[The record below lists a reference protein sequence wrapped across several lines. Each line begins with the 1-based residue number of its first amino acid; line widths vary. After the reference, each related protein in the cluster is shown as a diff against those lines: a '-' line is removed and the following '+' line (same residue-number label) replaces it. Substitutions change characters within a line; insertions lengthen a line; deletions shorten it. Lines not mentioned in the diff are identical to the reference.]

1 MSEHYIEFRN
11 VSKAFDD
18 NAVLKNVSFFV
29 DQGETAVIMGR
40 SGVGKSVSLKLLLGF
55 LQPDDGQIIVAGQD
69 VTFFTEEQFSEIRRI
84 VTMVFQSGALFDSLT
99 VAENVAFPFE
109 ARGAR
114 PDDEEVDRKV
124 NELLKTLNLTEY
136 ADRLPS
142 DLSMGTKRSVAIARA
157 LAEDPQAI
165 LYDEPTTMV
174 DPLMAAHMSDLIVR
188 LKKTLQ
194 KTSIVVT
201 HDTHLAKKLADRVIF
216 LQEGRVGFF
225 GTWKELE
232 ASKDPFL
239 RNFLEE
245 DELIPALDADRVSSP
260 AASSPKPSL
269 PRVMGLWDVL
279 LFNIATV
286 LGPRWIASAAH
297 NGTSSVTLW
306 ILAAVFFFVP
316 TALVIVELS
325 TRFPEEG
332 GLYAWSKTA
341 FGEFHGFVAGWTYW
355 VYTLFYFPALL
366 FASASMAAY
375 IGGIGYAPMA
385 QNRTF
390 LLIGSFVLL
399 FVAVFMNIIGLRIG
413 KWLQNVGG
421 VSTFLPLTIL
431 IFVAAFVWHRQGSVT
446 HFTWSNIRPHWDWA
460 TVNFWPQ
467 IAFAFAGMELVSSMS
482 EEVRDPRKTFP
493 RAILGSGIVIAV
505 VLHRGDDCGAFVD
518 EQRGGGSEERRVS
531 GADDC
536 VGSAEDQ
543 RAGNDCGDAGDG
555 GKCGRRGIDGGGNR
569 ASAFCDRTGSLP
581 AARRSGKYIR
591 NGRRRTFRFWC
602 RRRFRALFCC

>member
-1 MSEHYIEFRN
+1 
-11 VSKAFDD
+11 
-18 NAVLKNVSFFV
+18 
-29 DQGETAVIMGR
+29 
-40 SGVGKSVSLKLLLGF
+40 
-55 LQPDDGQIIVAGQD
+55 
-69 VTFFTEEQFSEIRRI
+69 
-84 VTMVFQSGALFDSLT
+84 
-99 VAENVAFPFE
+99 
-109 ARGAR
+109 
-114 PDDEEVDRKV
+114 
-124 NELLKTLNLTEY
+124 
-136 ADRLPS
+136 
-142 DLSMGTKRSVAIARA
+142 
-157 LAEDPQAI
+157 
-165 LYDEPTTMV
+165 
-174 DPLMAAHMSDLIVR
+174 
-188 LKKTLQ
+188 
-194 KTSIVVT
+194 
-201 HDTHLAKKLADRVIF
+201 
-216 LQEGRVGFF
+216 
-225 GTWKELE
+225 
-232 ASKDPFL
+232 
-239 RNFLEE
+239 
-245 DELIPALDADRVSSP
+245 VSSP

-375 IGGIGYAPMA
+375 IGGIGYAPLA

-390 LLIGSFVLL
+390 LLIGSFILL

-431 IFVAAFVWHRQGSVT
+431 IFVAAFVWHRQRSVT

-467 IAFAFAGMELVSSMS
+467 IAFAFSGMELVSSMS
-482 EEVRDPRKTFP
+482 EEVREPRKTFP

-505 VLHRGDDCGAFVD
+505 LYIAGTVAVLSLMSSVDVDPKSGVFQALTIASGTLKIGALGMIAAMLVTVGNAGGVGSTVAGIARVPFVIGLDRYLPRAFGKIHPKWQTPYVSILVQAIISGLILLLSQINESTVGAYEKLVSVTNILYFIPFLYMYAAAIKLAYLPDRETLPGTVLIPGGRLGVWIAGGLGFVIALAGISLSFVPPGDSLSKIQFAVTVTLEVAAFVFLGVGLYI
-518 EQRGGGSEERRVS
+518 RGARAKAREEVSARS
-531 GADDC
+531 GA
-536 VGSAEDQ
+536 A
-543 RAGNDCGDAGDG
+543 
-555 GKCGRRGIDGGGNR
+555 I
-569 ASAFCDRTGSLP
+569 
-581 AARRSGKYIR
+581 
-591 NGRRRTFRFWC
+591 
-602 RRRFRALFCC
+602 

>member
-1 MSEHYIEFRN
+1 
-11 VSKAFDD
+11 
-18 NAVLKNVSFFV
+18 
-29 DQGETAVIMGR
+29 
-40 SGVGKSVSLKLLLGF
+40 
-55 LQPDDGQIIVAGQD
+55 
-69 VTFFTEEQFSEIRRI
+69 
-84 VTMVFQSGALFDSLT
+84 
-99 VAENVAFPFE
+99 
-109 ARGAR
+109 
-114 PDDEEVDRKV
+114 
-124 NELLKTLNLTEY
+124 
-136 ADRLPS
+136 
-142 DLSMGTKRSVAIARA
+142 
-157 LAEDPQAI
+157 
-165 LYDEPTTMV
+165 
-174 DPLMAAHMSDLIVR
+174 
-188 LKKTLQ
+188 
-194 KTSIVVT
+194 
-201 HDTHLAKKLADRVIF
+201 
-216 LQEGRVGFF
+216 
-225 GTWKELE
+225 
-232 ASKDPFL
+232 
-239 RNFLEE
+239 
-245 DELIPALDADRVSSP
+245 VSSP

-297 NGTSSVTLW
+297 NGTSSVMLW
-306 ILAAVFFFVP
+306 ILAAVFFFIP
-316 TALVIVELS
+316 TSLVIVELS

-375 IGGIGYAPMA
+375 IGGIGYAPLA

-390 LLIGSFVLL
+390 LLTGSFILL

-482 EEVRDPRKTFP
+482 EEVREPRKTFP

-505 VLHRGDDCGAFVD
+505 AYIAGTVAVLSLMSSVEVD
-518 EQRGGGSEERRVS
+518 PKSGVFQALTIAS
-531 GADDC
+531 GALKISALGMIAAMLVTVGNAGG
-536 VGSAEDQ
+536 VGSTVAGIARVPFVIGLDRYLPRAFGKIHPKWETPYVSILVQATISGFILLLSQVNETTVGAYQVLVSATNILYFIPFLYMYGAAIRLSYSADRENVPGAVLIPGGRLGVWIAGGLGFTIALAGILLSLIPPGDSASKIQFEMKLVGATGFAVLLGVVLYLRGARAKAREAAEM
-543 RAGNDCGDAGDG
+543 RA
-555 GKCGRRGIDGGGNR
+555 RPV
-569 ASAFCDRTGSLP
+569 SAD
-581 AARRSGKYIR
+581 
-591 NGRRRTFRFWC
+591 
-602 RRRFRALFCC
+602 